1 MVAIRLTKMGSKKK
15 PYYRIVAV
23 DHEKPRESAFI
34 ELLGHYNPLTKPA
47 DVQIDMEKYNAWVAK
62 GAKPSETVR
71 SLVKKLHS
79 NN

>member
-1 MVAIRLTKMGSKKK
+1 MVAIRLTKLGSKKK
-15 PYYRIVAV
+15 PFYRIIAV
-23 DHEKPRESAFI
+23 DREKPRESTFI
-34 ELLGHYNPLTKPA
+34 ELLGYYNPLTTPA
-47 DVQIDMEKYNAWVAK
+47 DIKLDMEKYNAWIEK